1 MPELTFP
8 RRSVLAGGAALPVM
22 GALGAAV
29 LANVR
34 TNQGTNTRY
43 SFAVGD
49 FEISAL
55 LAGVQIVDDD
65 PQRIFGLNVDQAEF
79 RSVSEANFIPS
90 DRSQFSFIPTVVRT
104 GREVVLFDTGLN
116 SQGMTSALEQA
127 GVAPPE
133 VSIVVLT
140 HMHGDHI
147 GGLTDDA
154 GQPTFINARYITGQ
168 VEYDFWAVRGDDGF
182 DRKVRPLAEKMTF
195 IGDGDSVTSGISGV
209 AAFGHTPGHMGYML
223 ESSGEQLM
231 LMADT
236 ANHYVW
242 SLAYPDWEV
251 RFDADKTAAAAS
263 RRKILGMAAADRF
276 PIIGY
281 HMPFPGIGYVT
292 TDGPTE
298 FHYVPVTY
306 QLAL

>member
-1 MPELTFP
+1 MPEFTFP
-8 RRSVLAGGAALPVM
+8 RRTVLAGGVALPAM
-22 GALGAAV
+22 GALGATGIANARTS
-29 LANVR
+29 LAAS
-34 TNQGTNTRY
+34 TQY

-49 FEISAL
+49 FEVSTL
-55 LAGVQIVDDD
+55 LAGVRTVDDD
-65 PQRIFGLNVDQAEF
+65 PQRIFGLNIDQAEF

-90 DRSQFSFIPTVVRT
+90 DRTQFSFIPTVVRT
-104 GREVVLFDTGLN
+104 GRDVVLFDTGLN
-116 SQGMTSALEQA
+116 SRGITSALEQA
-127 GVAPPE
+127 SVVPSE

-154 GQPTFINARYITGQ
+154 GELTFVNARYITGQ
-168 VEYDFWAVRGDDGF
+168 VEYDFWAARGDDGF

-195 IGDGDSVTSGISGV
+195 IGDGGSVTSGISGV

-223 ESSGEQLM
+223 ESGGERLM
-231 LMADT
+231 LIADT

-263 RRKILGMAAADRF
+263 RRKILGMAAADRL
-276 PIIGY
+276 PIVGY

-292 TDGPTE
+292 PDGPTE

-306 QLAL
+306 QLTL